1 MVRSN
6 PELGLFDEKQGAI
19 FSLAGGEISL
29 TGWEQGARK
38 KTPRHPRVLGEVSVS
53 FDAT

>member
-1 MVRSN
+1 MVRSS

-38 KTPRHPRVLGEVSVS
+38 KTPKHPQVLGEVSVS
-53 FDAT
+53 FEAT